1 MRRTTFDT
9 IATEGFADGRA
20 RLFGGGF
27 AVSRKLHGA
36 SKAASCY
43 ADAHGLDEERL
54 CRWTMRS
61 SKRRMD
67 Q

>member
-9 IATEGFADGRA
+9 IGTESFVDGQA

-27 AVSRKLHGA
+27 AFSRNLHGA
-36 SKAASCY
+36 SKAVSCY
-43 ADAHGLDEERL
+43 ADARGLDEERL